1 MKVFEMRHKK
11 WVQDM
16 TTTEVLFFVKN
27 LKKGDELRI
36 KRVG

>member
-16 TTTEVLFFVKN
+16 TQQEVMFFIKN
-27 LKKGDELRI
+27 IKKGGELRI